1 VLIYLATRK
10 LKAITKSETEFN
22 TRGILMRTGQRD
34 VHNTPLKRRLSITYE
49 ELETLKKSIK
59 VSVLNELRAEMEN
72 VSDQDSIKDL
82 VLSEIRTELMGI
94 PNPALLKASILNEL
108 RMELKASGENDSGS
122 ADRKLR
128 ELAGIQDGLVRE
140 LLDQKMLIKKMETQI
155 GNLTKQLEDA
165 KKTVPVVPPYVVP
178 SSITLALPE
187 DPLDLPPLS
196 RKAKQ
201 KPESRKESPAYR
213 LGEFREASLPG
224 TGTKVQLK
232 LREVE
237 PAELDR
243 EEAEMKCEYIIA
255 ESGDKRRL
263 KGTTRQ
269 QSSIREPARQQP
281 SIRTEPRQQPS
292 IRTEP
297 RQQPSIRTEPRQQS
311 SGSSC
316 PQRQLSAVRTCPVKT
331 QPADDYKCEYII
343 AEKTSKKHF
352 IEESVDVREKE
363 DAEIITCSR
372 KNSRA

>member
-1 VLIYLATRK
+1 
-10 LKAITKSETEFN
+10 
-22 TRGILMRTGQRD
+22 MRTGQRD
-34 VHNTPLKRRLSITYE
+34 VRNTPFKRRLSITYE

-94 PNPALLKASILNEL
+94 PDPALFKASILNEL
-108 RMELKASGENDSGS
+108 RVELKASREKDSGS

-140 LLDQKMLIKKMETQI
+140 LLDQKTLIKKLEAQL

-165 KKTVPVVPPYVVP
+165 KKASPVISSP
-178 SSITLALPE
+178 SITFSHPE

-196 RKAKQ
+196 RKPKQ
-201 KPESRKESPAYR
+201 KPESRKENSTYR
-213 LGEFREASLPG
+213 LGEFKEAPASLPG
-224 TGTKVQLK
+224 TGAKVQLK
-232 LREVE
+232 FREVE

-243 EEAEMKCEYIIA
+243 ENVEVKCEYIIA
-255 ESGDKRRL
+255 ESGDRRRL
-263 KGTTRQ
+263 KGTSRQQPLMRTESARQ
-269 QSSIREPARQQP
+269 QSPRPLSPVRQP
-281 SIRTEPRQQPS
+281 
-292 IRTEP
+292 
-297 RQQPSIRTEPRQQS
+297 
-311 SGSSC
+311 
-316 PQRQLSAVRTCPVKT
+316 SAVRLPPERT

-343 AEKTSKKHF
+343 AEKSSKKHF
-352 IEESVDVREKE
+352 IEESVDVREDE

>member
-1 VLIYLATRK
+1 
-10 LKAITKSETEFN
+10 
-22 TRGILMRTGQRD
+22 MRTGQRD

-72 VSDQDSIKDL
+72 VSDQESIKDI

-108 RMELKASGENDSGS
+108 KMELKASGENDSG
-122 ADRKLR
+122 ATDRKLR

-140 LLDQKMLIKKMETQI
+140 LLDQKMLIKKLETQI

-165 KKTVPVVPPYVVP
+165 KKTSLAAPPSVVAPSVVTPSVIPPSTVTPTVVTP
-178 SSITLALPE
+178 SVIPPSITLALPE

-196 RKAKQ
+196 RKPKQ
-201 KPESRKESPAYR
+201 KFEPRKENPTYR
-213 LGEFREASLPG
+213 LGQFKEAPASLPG
-224 TGTKVQLK
+224 TGAKVQLK

-243 EEAEMKCEYIIA
+243 EEAVMKCEYIIA
-255 ESGDKRRL
+255 ESGDKRQF
-263 KGTTRQ
+263 KGTLRQ
-269 QSSIREPARQQP
+269 DSSIRETARRQP
-281 SIRTEPRQQPS
+281 SIRTE
-292 IRTEP
+292 TK
-297 RQQPSIRTEPRQQS
+297 QS
-311 SGSSC
+311 AGMLF
-316 PQRQLSAVRTCPVKT
+316 PQRQPSAVRTGPAKT

-352 IEESVDVREKE
+352 IEESVDVRENE
-363 DAEIITCSR
+363 DAELITCSK